1 MEKVLLQEGD
11 FIQFKK
17 GIQVMAF
24 IPKKYVCDYASRGEL
39 TEVPITIGEIF
50 EKKSTG
56 VDKVLETFVN
66 FVKTSTILKDS
77 IKKKIVD
84 CMDSLGLDFYSD
96 KLDTSIYAGNYRV
109 YQALYDGEECAA
121 FFGSSYGPD
130 GWHVYC
136 EKVDNP
142 DIKIHFYQTGCF
154 ATVKCNML

>member
-66 FVKTSTILKDS
+66 FVKRFTSSVVGNTFTSPLIPWVEEITPTCNNCS
-77 IKKKIVD
+77 I
-84 CMDSLGLDFYSD
+84 
-96 KLDTSIYAGNYRV
+96 
-109 YQALYDGEECAA
+109 
-121 FFGSSYGPD
+121 
-130 GWHVYC
+130 
-136 EKVDNP
+136 
-142 DIKIHFYQTGCF
+142 
-154 ATVKCNML
+154 